1 MTNLSQ
7 DLQERAATLVESA
20 YEAGYDAAAEV
31 AYNAGYEDGKEQGQR
46 EGFEEAL
53 DVIRTTQEAFSD
65 PGDACDCP
73 FCAAEDDPELY
84 GDPLA
89 EIANLPLD
97 MFSPLDDEPCNC
109 VECKRERGETIN
121 LLLSGDYTEDS
132 DTIIEAINFAGEN
145 DDILSEAV
153 GQLDDDLQRLVDKL
167 NAWGP
172 TVDENITEILN
183 LTDMNAQAGIAL
195 VRYVEGLEQRINDL
209 EDEAELA
216 EADAVVLEALSA
228 RLSAVES
235 RLGGEL
241 LD

>member
-1 MTNLSQ
+1 MTQ
-7 DLQERAATLVESA
+7 IIDLQQRAATFVETA
-20 YEAGYDAAAEV
+20 YEAGYDAAAEP
-31 AYNAGYEDGKEQGQR
+31 AYNAGWGDGFEAGKR

-53 DVIRTTQEAFSD
+53 DIINTTQDAFADD

-73 FCAAEDDPELY
+73 TCTEDE
-84 GDPLA
+84 
-89 EIANLPLD
+89 
-97 MFSPLDDEPCNC
+97 EPCNC
-109 VECKRERGETIN
+109 SECKRERGETIN
-121 LLLSGDYTEDS
+121 LLLSGDYAEDA

-153 GQLDDDLQRLVDKL
+153 GQLDDDLQSLVDKL
-167 NAWGP
+167 NTWGP
-172 TVDENITEILN
+172 NVDGSITEILN

-195 VRYVEGLEQRINDL
+195 VRYIEGLEQRINDL
-209 EDEAELA
+209 EDQAELA
-216 EADAVVLEALSA
+216 EADAVVLEALGA